1 MKLIYLV
8 FVFTLL
14 MDFSFSSFAGNDNT
28 SDNKIRKLGL
38 NTGYYNAGTIDE
50 LYSPF
55 LYSGSNVSFGLK
67 FIKEKEKRKDQFSFR
82 FAQIKMTPENLVV
95 NPDYFS
101 ENDMAMQ
108 KDILLLEFFDTYRF
122 LLSEKGSRFID
133 FYLTGRWFS
142 TVNLMT
148 NYYILPEL
156 IQSGLGAGIYIEKN
170 IKRHCIKA
178 ELNVPVLTL
187 TVRNNYSQSD
197 AQDYEDY
204 NEFTFIFKNMQ
215 IQLPYNLLA
224 VYSNIGY
231 EYNISNHFTV
241 EAEYY
246 FNCMLNTSPRPLKS
260 VSGIYSLGLI
270 YTF

>member
-1 MKLIYLV
+1 MN
-8 FVFTLL
+8 
-14 MDFSFSSFAGNDNT
+14 FSLSSLAGNENT
-28 SDNKIRKLGL
+28 SETKSRKIGL
-38 NTGYYNAGTIDE
+38 NGGYYNVGTIDE

-55 LYSGSNVSFGLK
+55 LYSGRNISFGFK

-82 FAQIKMTPENLVV
+82 FSQIQMTPENLIV

-101 ENDMAMQ
+101 ENEMVSQ
-108 KDILLLEFFDTYRF
+108 KDILMLEFFDTYRF
-122 LLSEKGSRFID
+122 LLSEKGSRFFD
-133 FYLTGRWFS
+133 FYVTGRWFS

-156 IQSGLGAGIYIEKN
+156 IQTGLGAGIYIEKN
-170 IKRHCIKA
+170 IKRHCLRA
-178 ELNVPVLTL
+178 ELSVPVLTL
-187 TVRNNYSQSD
+187 TIRNNYSQSE

-204 NEFTFIFKNMQ
+204 NEVDFLLKNIQ

-224 VYSNIGY
+224 VYSNLGY
-231 EYNISNHFTV
+231 ECNISKHFTI
-241 EAEYY
+241 EAEYF
-246 FNCMLNTSPRPLKS
+246 FNCMLNTSPRPLRS

>member
-1 MKLIYLV
+1 MNFNLPSY
-8 FVFTLL
+8 
-14 MDFSFSSFAGNDNT
+14 AGNENS
-28 SDNKIRKLGL
+28 SDNKIRKIGL
-38 NTGYYNAGTIDE
+38 NAGYYNTGTIDE

-55 LYSGSNVSFGLK
+55 LYSGSNISFGLK
-67 FIKEKEKRKDQFSFR
+67 FFKEKEKRKDQFSFR
-82 FAQIKMTPENLVV
+82 FSQIKMTPENLIV

-101 ENDMAMQ
+101 ENEMALQ
-108 KDILLLEFFDTYRF
+108 KDMLMLDFFDTYRF

-133 FYLTGRWFS
+133 FYVTGRWFS

-148 NYYILPEL
+148 NYFILPEL

-170 IKRHCIKA
+170 IKKHCFKA
-178 ELNVPVLTL
+178 ELSVPILTL

-204 NEFTFIFKNMQ
+204 NEFGFIFKNIQ

-224 VYSNIGY
+224 VYSNLGY
-231 EYNISNHFTV
+231 EYNISNHFTI

-246 FNCMLNTSPRPLKS
+246 FNYMMNILPRPLKS